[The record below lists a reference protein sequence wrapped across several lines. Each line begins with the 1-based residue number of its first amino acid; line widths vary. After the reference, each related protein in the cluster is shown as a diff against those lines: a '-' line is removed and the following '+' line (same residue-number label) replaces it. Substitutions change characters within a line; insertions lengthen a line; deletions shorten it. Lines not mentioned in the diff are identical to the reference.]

1 MYYRLWYVQYA
12 PNDLLVGVQNLTFI
26 NMFIKTIN
34 KYFCVFSKF
43 NMCQLNKKDITFFIM
58 LSNEGLDN
66 ILFQLCDW

>member
-1 MYYRLWYVQYA
+1 MICAVCTTD
-12 PNDLLVGVQNLTFI
+12 DLIVGVQSLTL
-26 NMFIKTIN
+26 NVFIKIRN